1 MNNSEILKLIKVK
14 ELEIK
19 KLQLEIDKL
28 KKQFNEITT
37 NSSEDIS
44 SREDSVKIFMNY
56 FKGRNDVYLIYLLI
70 KIIQILNI
78 IYLHV
83 QMNGK
88 MVYVIK
94 QWEKNVKIV
103 NIGKINQYQK
113 KLSISICMEI
123 IQ

>member
-19 KLQLEIDKL
+19 KLQLEIDEL

-56 FKGRNDVYLIYLLI
+56 FKGRNDVY
-70 KIIQILNI
+70 
-78 IYLHV
+78 
-83 QMNGK
+83 
-88 MVYVIK
+88 
-94 QWEKNVKIV
+94 
-103 NIGKINQYQK
+103 
-113 KLSISICMEI
+113 
-123 IQ
+123 